1 LITKPSKISILAG
14 GKSLLVF
21 VQLFKQIL
29 VNVALLLWATLTYAA
44 PQKIVSLNL
53 CTDQLLMLLADPNQ
67 IASLSK
73 IVDDPNVSF
82 LAKKAAE
89 FRKNRGDAEEIFMNS
104 PDLVVAGVYT
114 EKATVQILQSLGVR
128 VEIFPIEQNFDDIV
142 ENIRKMGLLVGHSD
156 RAKRM
161 INDFNIRLEE
171 LRSGITERPR
181 AAIYSANGYTT
192 GTDTMSG
199 QILKTAGF
207 QNITEEV
214 GMSFGG
220 TLPLETLVMLQPDF
234 VITGKAYPGHS
245 RSEEILKHPALRPFK
260 GITQTDA
267 KWICGTPAVLDAVA
281 ELQHA
286 HPEKGL
292 R

>member
-1 LITKPSKISILAG
+1 MG

-29 VNVALLLWATLTYAA
+29 VNVALLLWATLAHAA

-67 IASLSK
+67 IVSLSK
-73 IVDDPNVSF
+73 IVDDQNVSF
-82 LAKKAAE
+82 LAKRSAE
-89 FRKNRGDAEEIFMNS
+89 FKKNRGDAEEIFVNN

-142 ENIRKMGLLVGHSD
+142 KNIRKMGLLIGHSD

-161 INDFNIRLEE
+161 IDDFNFRLEE
-171 LRSGITERPR
+171 LRSGISERPR

-192 GTDTMSG
+192 GTDTLSG

-207 QNITEEV
+207 RNITEEV

-220 TLPLETLVMLQPDF
+220 TLPLETLVMLKPDL

-260 GITQTDA
+260 AITQTDA
-267 KWICGTPAVLDAVA
+267 KWVCGTPAVLDAVE
-281 ELQHA
+281 ELQRA

-292 R
+292 K

>member
-1 LITKPSKISILAG
+1 MG

-29 VNVALLLWATLTYAA
+29 INVALLLWATFSYAA
-44 PQKIVSLNL
+44 SQKIVSLNL

-73 IVDDPNVSF
+73 IVGDPNVSF
-82 LAKKAAE
+82 LAEKSAA
-89 FRKNRGDAEEIFMNS
+89 FKKNRGDAEEIFINS

-114 EKATVQILQSLGVR
+114 EKTTVQILQSLGVR
-128 VEIFPIEQNFDDIV
+128 VEIFPIEQNFDDII

-156 RAKRM
+156 RAERM
-161 INDFNIRLEE
+161 IDDFNIRLEE
-171 LRSGITERPR
+171 LSSGITERPR

-192 GTDTMSG
+192 GKDTMSG

-207 QNITEEV
+207 RNITEEV

-220 TLPLETLVMLQPDF
+220 ILPLETLVMLQPDL
-234 VITGKAYPGHS
+234 VITGKAYPGYS
-245 RSEEILKHPALRPFK
+245 RSEEILKHPALRPFTA
-260 GITQTDA
+260 IPQTDA

-281 ELQHA
+281 ELQRA

>member
-1 LITKPSKISILAG
+1 VD

-21 VQLFKQIL
+21 VQAFKKIL
-29 VNVALLLWATLTYAA
+29 GNVALLLWATVTCAE

-82 LAKKAAE
+82 LAKKAVE

-142 ENIRKMGLLVGHSD
+142 ENIRKMGLLVGHAD

-192 GTDTMSG
+192 GTNTMSG

>member
-1 LITKPSKISILAG
+1 MA
-14 GKSLLVF
+14 
-21 VQLFKQIL
+21 LF
-29 VNVALLLWATLTYAA
+29 LWATSTHAA

-53 CTDQLLMLLADPNQ
+53 CTDQLLMLLADPYQ

-73 IVDDPNVSF
+73 IVDDPHVSL
-82 LAKKAAE
+82 LAEKSAK
-89 FRKNRGDAEEIFMNS
+89 FQKNRGNAEEIFIDN
-104 PDLVVAGVYT
+104 PEIVVAGVYT

-128 VEIFPIEQNFDDIV
+128 VEIFPIAQNFNDIIK
-142 ENIRKMGLLVGHSD
+142 NIRKMGLLVGHLD
-156 RAKRM
+156 RAERM
-161 INDFNIRLEE
+161 IDDFNVRLEE

-220 TLPLETLVMLQPDF
+220 ILPLETLVMLQPDL

-260 GITQTDA
+260 ATAQTDA

-281 ELQHA
+281 ELQRA

-292 R
+292 K

>member
-1 LITKPSKISILAG
+1 VD

-21 VQLFKQIL
+21 VQVFKKIL
-29 VNVALLLWATLTYAA
+29 VNVALLLWATLTCAE

>member
-1 LITKPSKISILAG
+1 M
-14 GKSLLVF
+14 
-21 VQLFKQIL
+21 QLFKNIL
-29 VNVALLLWATLTYAA
+29 GSVALLLWATSAIAA

-53 CTDQLLMLLADPNQ
+53 CTDQLLLLLADPNQ

-82 LAKKAAE
+82 LAEKSAGFK
-89 FRKNRGDAEEIFMNS
+89 KNRGDAEEIFMNS

-142 ENIRKMGLLVGHSD
+142 KNIKKMGQLVGHSG

-161 INDFNIRLEE
+161 IDDFNIRLEE

-207 QNITEEV
+207 RNITEEV

-220 TLPLETLVMLQPDF
+220 TLPLETLVMLNPDL

-245 RSEEILKHPALRPFK
+245 RSEEILKHPALRPFRS
-260 GITQTDA
+260 ITQTDA

-281 ELQHA
+281 ELQRA

-292 R
+292 K

>member
-1 LITKPSKISILAG
+1 MIPKLTLNTKPIKVKRALISVYD
-14 GKSLLVF
+14 K
-21 VQLFKQIL
+21 K
-29 VNVALLLWATLTYAA
+29 
-44 PQKIVSLNL
+44 KLNYL
-53 CTDQLLMLLADPNQ
+53 CTNLRNY
-67 IASLSK
+67 
-73 IVDDPNVSF
+73 N
-82 LAKKAAE
+82 
-89 FRKNRGDAEEIFMNS
+89 
-104 PDLVVAGVYT
+104 Y
-114 EKATVQILQSLGVR
+114 
-128 VEIFPIEQNFDDIV
+128 NFISSGSTG
-142 ENIRKMGLLVGHSD
+142 ENIRKMGQLVGHPG

-161 INDFNIRLEE
+161 IDDFNVRLEE

-207 QNITEEV
+207 RNITEEV

-220 TLPLETLVMLQPDF
+220 TLPLETLVMLKPDL

-245 RSEEILKHPALRPFK
+245 RSEEILKHPALRPFRA
-260 GITQTDA
+260 ITQTDA

-281 ELQHA
+281 ELQRA

-292 R
+292 K

>member
-1 LITKPSKISILAG
+1 MG

-29 VNVALLLWATLTYAA
+29 VNVALLSWATLTYAA

-73 IVDDPNVSF
+73 IVDDQNVSF
-82 LAKKAAE
+82 FAEKSVE
-89 FRKNRGDAEEIFMNS
+89 FRKNRGDAEEIFVDS

-128 VEIFPIEQNFDDIV
+128 VEIFPIEQNFDDIIQ
-142 ENIRKMGLLVGHSD
+142 NIRKMGLLVGHSD
-156 RAKRM
+156 RSERM
-161 INDFNIRLEE
+161 IDDFNVRLAE

-281 ELQHA
+281 ELQRA

>member
-1 LITKPSKISILAG
+1 MG

-29 VNVALLLWATLTYAA
+29 VNVALLSWATLTYAA

-73 IVDDPNVSF
+73 IVDDQNVSF
-82 LAKKAAE
+82 LAEKSAE
-89 FRKNRGDAEEIFMNS
+89 FRKNRGDAEEIFVDS

-128 VEIFPIEQNFDDIV
+128 VEIFPIEQNFDDIIQ
-142 ENIRKMGLLVGHSD
+142 NIRKMGLLVGHSD
-156 RAKRM
+156 RSERM
-161 INDFNIRLEE
+161 IDDFNVRLAE

-207 QNITEEV
+207 RNITEEI
-214 GMSFGG
+214 GISFGG
-220 TLPLETLVMLQPDF
+220 TLPLETLVMLKPDL

-260 GITQTDA
+260 TVTQTDA
-267 KWICGTPAVLDAVA
+267 KWICGTPAVLDAVE
-281 ELQHA
+281 ELQRA

-292 R
+292 K

>member
-1 LITKPSKISILAG
+1 MKPSKILTLVG
-14 GKSLLVF
+14 GKSLPVS

-29 VNVALLLWATLTYAA
+29 GNLVLLLWATFTYAA

-82 LAKKAAE
+82 FAE
-89 FRKNRGDAEEIFMNS
+89 KSAGFKKNRGDAEEIFVNN

-142 ENIRKMGLLVGHSD
+142 KNIRKMGLLIGHSD

-161 INDFNIRLEE
+161 IDDFNFRLEE
-171 LRSGITERPR
+171 LSSGITERPR

-192 GTDTMSG
+192 GTDTLSG

-207 QNITEEV
+207 RNITEEV

-220 TLPLETLVMLQPDF
+220 TLPLETLIMLKPDL

-245 RSEEILKHPALRPFK
+245 RSEEILTHPVLRPFK
-260 GITQTDA
+260 TLTQTDA
-267 KWICGTPAVLDAVA
+267 KWICGTPAVLDAVE
-281 ELQHA
+281 ELQRA

-292 R
+292 K

>member
-1 LITKPSKISILAG
+1 MKPSKILILVG
-14 GKSLLVF
+14 DKYLLVF
-21 VQLFKQIL
+21 VQLFNQIL

-53 CTDQLLMLLADPNQ
+53 CTDQLLMLLADSNQ

-82 LAKKAAE
+82 LAEKSAE
-89 FRKNRGDAEEIFMNS
+89 FRKNRGDAEEIFVDS

-128 VEIFPIEQNFDDIV
+128 VEIFPIEQNFGDIIQ
-142 ENIRKMGLLVGHSD
+142 NIRKMGLLVGHSG
-156 RAKRM
+156 RAEKM

-171 LRSGITERPR
+171 LSSGISERPR

-207 QNITEEV
+207 RNITEEV

-220 TLPLETLVMLQPDF
+220 TLPLETLVMLQPDL

-260 GITQTDA
+260 SITQTDS
-267 KWICGTPAVLDAVA
+267 KWICGTPAVLDAVE
-281 ELQHA
+281 ELQRA

>member
-1 LITKPSKISILAG
+1 MGDKY
-14 GKSLLVF
+14 LLVF
-21 VQLFKQIL
+21 VQLFNQIL

-53 CTDQLLMLLADPNQ
+53 CTDQLLMLLADSNQ
-67 IASLSK
+67 ISSLSK

-82 LAKKAAE
+82 LAEKSAE
-89 FRKNRGDAEEIFMNS
+89 FRKNRGDAEEIFVDS

-128 VEIFPIEQNFDDIV
+128 VEIFPIEQNFGDIIQ
-142 ENIRKMGLLVGHSD
+142 NIRKMGLLVGHSG
-156 RAKRM
+156 RAEKM

-171 LRSGITERPR
+171 LSSGISERPR

-207 QNITEEV
+207 RNITEEV

-220 TLPLETLVMLQPDF
+220 TLPLETLVMLQPDL

-260 GITQTDA
+260 SITQTDS
-267 KWICGTPAVLDAVA
+267 KWICGTPAVLDAVE
-281 ELQHA
+281 ELQRA

>member
-1 LITKPSKISILAG
+1 MG

-29 VNVALLLWATLTYAA
+29 VNVALLLWATLAHAA

-67 IASLSK
+67 IVSLSK
-73 IVDDPNVSF
+73 IVDDQNVSF
-82 LAKKAAE
+82 LAKRSAE
-89 FRKNRGDAEEIFMNS
+89 FKKNRGDAEEIFVNN

-128 VEIFPIEQNFDDIV
+128 VEIFPIEKNFDDII
-142 ENIRKMGLLVGHSD
+142 ENIKKMGLLVGHSD

-161 INDFNIRLEE
+161 IDNFNVRLEE
-171 LRSGITERPR
+171 LRSGISERPS

-192 GTDTMSG
+192 GTDTLSG

-207 QNITEEV
+207 RNITEEV

-220 TLPLETLVMLQPDF
+220 TLPLETLVMLNPDL

-260 GITQTDA
+260 AITQTDA
-267 KWICGTPAVLDAVA
+267 KWVCGTPAVLDAVE
-281 ELQHA
+281 ELQRA

-292 R
+292 K

>member
-1 LITKPSKISILAG
+1 M
-14 GKSLLVF
+14 
-21 VQLFKQIL
+21 QLFKQIL
-29 VNVALLLWATLTYAA
+29 GNVALLLWATLTYAA

-53 CTDQLLMLLADPNQ
+53 FTDKILMLIAYQ
-67 IASLSK
+67 KKIASLSK

-82 LAKKAAE
+82 LAEKSAE
-89 FRKNRGDAEEIFMNS
+89 FKKNRGDAEEIFVNN

-114 EKATVQILQSLGVR
+114 EKATIQILQSLGVR

-142 ENIRKMGLLVGHSD
+142 KNIKKMGLLVGHSD

-161 INDFNIRLEE
+161 IDDFNVRLEE
-171 LRSGITERPR
+171 LRSGITEKPR

-207 QNITEEV
+207 RNITDEV

-220 TLPLETLVMLQPDF
+220 TLPLETLVMLKPDL

-245 RSEEILKHPALRPFK
+245 RSEEILKHPALRP
-260 GITQTDA
+260 
-267 KWICGTPAVLDAVA
+267 
-281 ELQHA
+281 
-286 HPEKGL
+286 
-292 R
+292 

>member
-1 LITKPSKISILAG
+1 MKPSKILTLVG
-14 GKSLLVF
+14 GKSLSVS

-29 VNVALLLWATLTYAA
+29 GNLVLLLWATFTYAA

-82 LAKKAAE
+82 FAE
-89 FRKNRGDAEEIFMNS
+89 KSAGFKKNRGDAEEIFVNN

-142 ENIRKMGLLVGHSD
+142 KNIRKMGLLIGHSD

-161 INDFNIRLEE
+161 IDDFNFRLEE
-171 LRSGITERPR
+171 LKSGITERPR

-192 GTDTMSG
+192 GTDTLSG

-207 QNITEEV
+207 RNITEEV

-220 TLPLETLVMLQPDF
+220 TLPLETLIMLKPDL
-234 VITGKAYPGHS
+234 VITGRAYPGHS
-245 RSEEILKHPALRPFK
+245 RSEEILTHPVLRPFK
-260 GITQTDA
+260 TLTQTDA
-267 KWICGTPAVLDAVA
+267 KWICGTPAVLDAVE
-281 ELQHA
+281 ELQRA

-292 R
+292 K

>member
-1 LITKPSKISILAG
+1 MRAFVRHFKKIVGL
-14 GKSLLVF
+14 
-21 VQLFKQIL
+21 
-29 VNVALLLWATLTYAA
+29 VALFLWATSTHAE

-73 IVDDPNVSF
+73 IVDDPHVSL
-82 LAKKAAE
+82 LAEKSVE
-89 FRKNRGDAEEIFMNS
+89 FQKNRGDAEEIFIDN
-104 PDLVVAGVYT
+104 PEIVLAGVYT

-142 ENIRKMGLLVGHSD
+142 ENIKKMGLLVGHLD
-156 RAKRM
+156 RAERM
-161 INDFNIRLEE
+161 IDDFNIRLEE

-192 GTDTMSG
+192 GTDTMAG

-207 QNITEEV
+207 RNITEEV

-220 TLPLETLVMLQPDF
+220 TLPLETLVMLQPDL
-234 VITGKAYPGHS
+234 VITGKEYPGHS

-260 GITQTDA
+260 AITQTDA
-267 KWICGTPAVLDAVA
+267 KWVCGTPAVLDAVA
-281 ELQHA
+281 ELQRS

-292 R
+292 K

>member
-1 LITKPSKISILAG
+1 MKPSKILTLAG
-14 GKSLLVF
+14 GRSLPVS

-29 VNVALLLWATLTYAA
+29 GNVVLLLWATFTYAA

-82 LAKKAAE
+82 FAE
-89 FRKNRGDAEEIFMNS
+89 KSAGFKKNRGDAEEIFVNN

-142 ENIRKMGLLVGHSD
+142 KNIRKMGLLIGHSD

-161 INDFNIRLEE
+161 IDDFNFRLEE
-171 LRSGITERPR
+171 LSSGITERPR

-192 GTDTMSG
+192 GTDTLSG

-207 QNITEEV
+207 RNITEEV

-220 TLPLETLVMLQPDF
+220 TLPLETLIMLKPDL

-245 RSEEILKHPALRPFK
+245 RSEEILTHPVLRPFK
-260 GITQTDA
+260 TLTQTDA
-267 KWICGTPAVLDAVA
+267 KWICGTPAVLDAVE
-281 ELQHA
+281 ELQRA

-292 R
+292 K

>member
-1 LITKPSKISILAG
+1 MYH
-14 GKSLLVF
+14 F
-21 VQLFKQIL
+21 
-29 VNVALLLWATLTYAA
+29 W
-44 PQKIVSLNL
+44 QKNRQNL
-53 CTDQLLMLLADPNQ
+53 
-67 IASLSK
+67 K
-73 IVDDPNVSF
+73 
-82 LAKKAAE
+82 
-89 FRKNRGDAEEIFMNS
+89 KNRGDAEEIFIDN

-114 EKATVQILQSLGVR
+114 EKATVQILKSLGVR
-128 VEIFPIEQNFDDIV
+128 VEIFPIEQNFDDII

-156 RAKRM
+156 RAERM
-161 INDFNIRLEE
+161 IDDFNIRLEE
-171 LRSGITERPR
+171 LSSGITERPR

-192 GTDTMSG
+192 GKDTMSG

-207 QNITEEV
+207 RNITEEV

-220 TLPLETLVMLQPDF
+220 ILPLETLVMLQPDL

-260 GITQTDA
+260 SITQTDA
-267 KWICGTPAVLDAVA
+267 KWICGTPAVLDAVV
-281 ELQHA
+281 ELQRA

>member
-1 LITKPSKISILAG
+1 VD

-21 VQLFKQIL
+21 VQAFKKIL
-29 VNVALLLWATLTYAA
+29 GNVALLLWATVTCAE

-82 LAKKAAE
+82 LAKKAVE

-142 ENIRKMGLLVGHSD
+142 ENIRKMGLLVGHAD

>member
-1 LITKPSKISILAG
+1 MKPSKILTLAG
-14 GKSLLVF
+14 GKSLPVF
-21 VQLFKQIL
+21 VQFFKQIL
-29 VNVALLLWATLTYAA
+29 GNVVLLLWATLTYAE

-73 IVDDPNVSF
+73 IVDDPNVSYF
-82 LAKKAAE
+82 AE
-89 FRKNRGDAEEIFMNS
+89 KSAEYKKNRGDAEEIFINS

-142 ENIRKMGLLVGHSD
+142 KNIKKMGQLVGHSG

-161 INDFNIRLEE
+161 IDDFNIRLEE

-207 QNITEEV
+207 RNITEEV

-220 TLPLETLVMLQPDF
+220 TLPLETLVMLKPDL

-245 RSEEILKHPALRPFK
+245 RSEEILKHPALRPFRA
-260 GITQTDA
+260 ITQTDA

-281 ELQHA
+281 ELQRA
-286 HPEKGL
+286 HPEKSL
-292 R
+292 K

>member
-1 LITKPSKISILAG
+1 MKPSKILTLVG
-14 GKSLLVF
+14 GKSLPVS

-29 VNVALLLWATLTYAA
+29 GNLVLLLWATFTYAA

-82 LAKKAAE
+82 FAE
-89 FRKNRGDAEEIFMNS
+89 KSAGFKKNRGDAEEIFVNN

-142 ENIRKMGLLVGHSD
+142 KNIRKMGLLIGHSD

-161 INDFNIRLEE
+161 IDDFNFRLEE
-171 LRSGITERPR
+171 LSSGITERPR

-192 GTDTMSG
+192 GTETLSG

-207 QNITEEV
+207 RNITEEV

-220 TLPLETLVMLQPDF
+220 TLPLETLIMLKPDL

-245 RSEEILKHPALRPFK
+245 RSEEILTHPVLRPFK
-260 GITQTDA
+260 TITQTDA
-267 KWICGTPAVLDAVA
+267 KWICGTPAVLDAVE
-281 ELQHA
+281 ELQRA
-286 HPEKGL
+286 HPEKGSK
-292 R
+292 

>member
-1 LITKPSKISILAG
+1 VD

-21 VQLFKQIL
+21 VQVFKKIL
-29 VNVALLLWATLTYAA
+29 VNVALLLWATVTYAG

-82 LAKKAAE
+82 LAKKAAD

-142 ENIRKMGLLVGHSD
+142 ENIRKMGLLVGHAD

>member
-1 LITKPSKISILAG
+1 MG
-14 GKSLLVF
+14 GKSLPVS

-29 VNVALLLWATLTYAA
+29 GNLVLLLWATFTYAA

-82 LAKKAAE
+82 FAE
-89 FRKNRGDAEEIFMNS
+89 KSAGFKKNRGDAEEIFVNN

-142 ENIRKMGLLVGHSD
+142 KNIRKMGLLIGHSD

-161 INDFNIRLEE
+161 IDDFNFRLEE
-171 LRSGITERPR
+171 LSSGITERPR

-192 GTDTMSG
+192 GTETLSG

-207 QNITEEV
+207 RNITEEV

-220 TLPLETLVMLQPDF
+220 TLPLETLIMLKPDL

-245 RSEEILKHPALRPFK
+245 RSEEILTHPVLRPFK
-260 GITQTDA
+260 TITQTDA
-267 KWICGTPAVLDAVA
+267 KWICGTPAVLDAVE
-281 ELQHA
+281 ELQRA
-286 HPEKGL
+286 HPEKGSK
-292 R
+292 

>member
-1 LITKPSKISILAG
+1 MG

-260 GITQTDA
+260 DITQTDA

>member
-1 LITKPSKISILAG
+1 MG

-21 VQLFKQIL
+21 VQLFKQIF
-29 VNVALLLWATLTYAA
+29 VNVALLVWATLTYAA

-53 CTDQLLMLLADPNQ
+53 CTDQLLMLLADPDQ

-82 LAKKAAE
+82 LAEKSAGFK
-89 FRKNRGDAEEIFMNS
+89 KNRGDAEEVFMNS

-128 VEIFPIEQNFDDIV
+128 VEIFPIEQNFEDII
-142 ENIRKMGLLVGHSD
+142 ENIKKMGLLVGHSD

-161 INDFNIRLEE
+161 IDDFNVRLEE
-171 LRSGITERPR
+171 LRSGIAERPR

-207 QNITEEV
+207 RNITEEV

-220 TLPLETLVMLQPDF
+220 TLPLETLVMLNPDL

-260 GITQTDA
+260 AITQTDA
-267 KWICGTPAVLDAVA
+267 KWACGTPAVLDAVE
-281 ELQHA
+281 ELQRA

-292 R
+292 K

>member
-1 LITKPSKISILAG
+1 MG

-29 VNVALLLWATLTYAA
+29 VNVALLLWATLAHAA

-67 IASLSK
+67 IVSLSK
-73 IVDDPNVSF
+73 IVDDQNVSF
-82 LAKKAAE
+82 LAERSAE
-89 FRKNRGDAEEIFMNS
+89 FKKNRGDAEEIFMNS
-104 PDLVVAGVYT
+104 PDLVVAGLYT

-128 VEIFPIEQNFDDIV
+128 VEIFPIEKNFDDII
-142 ENIRKMGLLVGHSD
+142 ENIKKMGLLVGHSD

-161 INDFNIRLEE
+161 IDNFNVRLEE
-171 LRSGITERPR
+171 LRSGISERPR

-192 GTDTMSG
+192 GTDTLSG

-207 QNITEEV
+207 RNITEEV
-214 GMSFGG
+214 GISFGG
-220 TLPLETLVMLQPDF
+220 TLPLETLVMLKPDL
-234 VITGKAYPGHS
+234 VITGKAYLGHS

-260 GITQTDA
+260 AITQTDA
-267 KWICGTPAVLDAVA
+267 KWVCGTPAVLDAVE
-281 ELQHA
+281 ELQRA

-292 R
+292 K

>member
-1 LITKPSKISILAG
+1 MRAFVRHFKKIVGL
-14 GKSLLVF
+14 
-21 VQLFKQIL
+21 
-29 VNVALLLWATLTYAA
+29 VALFLWATSAHA
-44 PQKIVSLNL
+44 EPQKIVSLNL
-53 CTDQLLMLLADPNQ
+53 CTDQLLMLLADPGQ

-73 IVDDPNVSF
+73 IVDDPHVSL
-82 LAKKAAE
+82 LAEKSVE
-89 FRKNRGDAEEIFMNS
+89 FQKNRGDAEEIFIDN
-104 PDLVVAGVYT
+104 PEIVVAGVYT

-142 ENIRKMGLLVGHSD
+142 ENIRKMGLLVGHLD
-156 RAKRM
+156 RAERM
-161 INDFNIRLEE
+161 IDDFNIRLEE

-207 QNITEEV
+207 RNITEEV

-220 TLPLETLVMLQPDF
+220 TLPLETLVMLQPDL
-234 VITGKAYPGHS
+234 VITGKEYPGHS

-260 GITQTDA
+260 AITQTDA

-281 ELQHA
+281 ELQRS

-292 R
+292 K

>member
-1 LITKPSKISILAG
+1 
-14 GKSLLVF
+14 
-21 VQLFKQIL
+21 
-29 VNVALLLWATLTYAA
+29 
-44 PQKIVSLNL
+44 
-53 CTDQLLMLLADPNQ
+53 
-67 IASLSK
+67 
-73 IVDDPNVSF
+73 
-82 LAKKAAE
+82 
-89 FRKNRGDAEEIFMNS
+89 
-104 PDLVVAGVYT
+104 
-114 EKATVQILQSLGVR
+114 VQILQSLGVR
-128 VEIFPIEQNFDDIV
+128 VEIFPIEQNFNDII
-142 ENIRKMGLLVGHSD
+142 ENIRKMGLLVGHLD
-156 RAKRM
+156 RAERM
-161 INDFNIRLEE
+161 IDDFNIRLEE

-220 TLPLETLVMLQPDF
+220 ILPLETLVMLQPDL

-245 RSEEILKHPALRPFK
+245 RSEEILKHPALRPIK
-260 GITQTDA
+260 ATAQTDA

-281 ELQHA
+281 ELQRT

-292 R
+292 K

>member
-1 LITKPSKISILAG
+1 MRH
-14 GKSLLVF
+14 
-21 VQLFKQIL
+21 FKNI
-29 VNVALLLWATLTYAA
+29 VGFVALSLWATSTHAA

-73 IVDDPNVSF
+73 IVDDPHVSL
-82 LAKKAAE
+82 LAEKSAK
-89 FRKNRGDAEEIFMNS
+89 FQKNRGDAEEIFIDN
-104 PDLVVAGVYT
+104 PEIVVAGVYT

-128 VEIFPIEQNFDDIV
+128 VEIFPIEQNFNDII
-142 ENIRKMGLLVGHSD
+142 ENIRKMGLLVGHLD
-156 RAKRM
+156 RAERM
-161 INDFNIRLEE
+161 IDDFNIRLEE

-220 TLPLETLVMLQPDF
+220 ILPLETLVMLQPDL

-245 RSEEILKHPALRPFK
+245 RSEEILKHPALRPIK
-260 GITQTDA
+260 ATAQTDA

-281 ELQHA
+281 ELQRT

-292 R
+292 K